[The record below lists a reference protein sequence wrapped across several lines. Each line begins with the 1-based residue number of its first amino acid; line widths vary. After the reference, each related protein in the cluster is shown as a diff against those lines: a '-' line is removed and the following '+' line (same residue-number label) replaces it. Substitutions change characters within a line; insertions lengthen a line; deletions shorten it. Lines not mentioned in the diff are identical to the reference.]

1 MSSID
6 IKSIEASMMDRAR
19 YVTETGSLAVAT
31 DITKAVSLIDVSRT
45 ARAAG
50 DLGTAEHSLDRARA
64 LLLALIGIF
73 PENGQ

>member
-6 IKSIEASMMDRAR
+6 STLMDRAR

-73 PENGQ
+73 PENES